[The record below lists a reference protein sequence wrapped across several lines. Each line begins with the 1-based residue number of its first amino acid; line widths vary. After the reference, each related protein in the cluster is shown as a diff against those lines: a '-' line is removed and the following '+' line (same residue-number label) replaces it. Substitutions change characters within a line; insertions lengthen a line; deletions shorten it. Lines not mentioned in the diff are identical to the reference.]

1 MTAELLWNTEFSE
14 WQSNAKTRSPS
25 SGSPG
30 QTASPDPRA
39 LRTVLGNFATGVTV
53 VTYEV
58 DDTFRGVTVNSFT
71 SVSLDPPLVLVSL
84 MRTSRSLAYLQDRPF
99 AVNILSEA
107 QLRTALEFAGKP
119 QGHPIEWVTD
129 ARAPRI
135 NGSLAYFVC
144 DPWAG
149 YDGGDHVL
157 LLGRVLESGQQDD
170 IDPLLF
176 YRGGWGAIGP
186 HSPTGATA

>member
-14 WQSNAKTRSPS
+14 WQTDAKRRASS
-25 SGSPG
+25 SGSPT
-30 QTASPDPRA
+30 QTAQPDGRA
-39 LRTVLGNFATGVTV
+39 LRNVLGNFATGVTV
-53 VTYEV
+53 VTFEAG
-58 DDTFRGVTVNSFT
+58 DTFRGVTVNSFT

-99 AVNILSEA
+99 TINILSES

-119 QGHPIEWVTD
+119 QGHAIEWVTD
-129 ARAPRI
+129 GSAPRI

-149 YDGGDHVL
+149 YDGGDHIL
-157 LLGRVLESGQQDD
+157 LLGRVLEFGQQDD

-176 YRGGWGAIGP
+176 YRGGWGALGP
-186 HSPTGATA
+186 HAGTGAER